1 MYFKTLLVQQNKCKV
16 QTFVI
21 CPAETQ
27 EKMCLNY
34 KISPCLKLILN
45 KISSI
50 QYVNMKCT
58 PNYTTDHT
66 HSKKTVIYN
75 IRGGQRRKSC
85 GAQDG
90 ELSCKKMSRSVFMT
104 DGLH

>member
-50 QYVNMKCT
+50 QHVNMKCT

-66 HSKKTVIYN
+66 QSKKNSHLQYKRRAEKKKLWSSGRRVILQENVKVGIY
-75 IRGGQRRKSC
+75 
-85 GAQDG
+85 D
-90 ELSCKKMSRSVFMT
+90 
-104 DGLH
+104 